1 MSAMRCKRCGEET
14 LRRDTKETRSFEC
27 RSCGFVLIERPDV
40 GQGRVGGEGTSLAAA
55 EGGAG

>member
-1 MSAMRCKRCGEET
+1 MRCKRCGGET
-14 LRRDTKETRSFEC
+14 FRRDTKDARSFEC

-40 GQGRVGGEGTSLAAA
+40 GKGRVGGEGTGLAAA